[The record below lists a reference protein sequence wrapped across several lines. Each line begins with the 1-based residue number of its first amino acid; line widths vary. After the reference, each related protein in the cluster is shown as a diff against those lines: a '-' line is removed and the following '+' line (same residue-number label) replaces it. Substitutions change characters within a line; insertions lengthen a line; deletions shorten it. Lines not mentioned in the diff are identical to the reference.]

1 MSGLALH
8 DGGTGPRCLGAV
20 MTVFLLSLSVVPGAV
35 GSESAERVSSEA
47 KALVDVYERQQELL
61 VAATR
66 EWGADGAERRKLRE
80 SMATLQKNLE
90 QVKLNLASA
99 IEALEATA
107 ARVPESGVLE
117 KLGRIEAAVS
127 EVGERLRARW
137 QREHL
142 ARERERE
149 QREREAGERARGKR

>member
-1 MSGLALH
+1 MA
-8 DGGTGPRCLGAV
+8 
-20 MTVFLLSLSVVPGAV
+20 VFLLSLSAVPDAV
-35 GSESAERVSSEA
+35 GSEAAERVSSEA
-47 KALVDVYERQQELL
+47 KALVDAYERQEELL

-80 SMATLQKNLE
+80 SMATLQKNFELA
-90 QVKLNLASA
+90 KLNLTSA
-99 IEALEATA
+99 LEALEAAA

-117 KLGRIEAAVS
+117 KPGRIEAAVS

-149 QREREAGERARGKR
+149 QREREAAERARGMK